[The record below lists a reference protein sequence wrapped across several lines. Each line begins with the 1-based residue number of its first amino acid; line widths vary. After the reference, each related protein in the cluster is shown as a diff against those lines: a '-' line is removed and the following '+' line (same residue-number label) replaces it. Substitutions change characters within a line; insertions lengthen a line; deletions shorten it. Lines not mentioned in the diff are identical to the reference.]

1 MKKKSF
7 YILLIFVA
15 VILLTYLTGE
25 SYYRGIIEKAGLDK
39 KTEKIYQYKYD
50 MIVDS
55 PDSQFWQ
62 AVYTSAK
69 KTAADNNVLLEIMGT
84 DRSAAYDKLDYMNM
98 SIASKVD
105 GIILQYNGENGLE
118 QAINSAENS
127 GIPVVTVMSDAVHS
141 GRQSFVGVSD
151 YQLGMAYG
159 EIVARYVDKD
169 TKKILILQK
178 RDIDDMNESQI
189 YTQISNA
196 VQEAAGTEEISIKG
210 RNLLSTG
217 TFETE
222 EAVTDIFQQR
232 HNIPDILVCMDE
244 ETTECARQAV
254 LDFNLAGKV
263 KIIGYY
269 ISEDILAAVEKGV
282 ISATC
287 DMDTTQL
294 GQYSVEAL
302 TNYIKDGR
310 TNSFYNVDI
319 NFLDREAVQKMR
331 REAGTDEKTPVA

>member
-1 MKKKSF
+1 MKRKPV
-7 YILLIFVA
+7 YILCIFAAIAVLI
-15 VILLTYLTGE
+15 YMTGE
-25 SYYRGIIEKAGLDK
+25 SYYSGITKKAGLEK
-39 KTEKIYQYKYD
+39 KEEKVYQYQYD
-50 MIVDS
+50 LIVDS

-62 AVYTSAK
+62 AVYASARGTS
-69 KTAADNNVLLEIMGT
+69 
-84 DRSAAYDKLDYMNM
+84 YDKLDYMNM
-98 SIASKVD
+98 SIAAKAD
-105 GIILQYNGENGLE
+105 GIILQYNGEAGLE
-118 QAINSAENS
+118 KAIDTAVEN

-141 GRQSFVGVSD
+141 RRQSFVGVSD

-159 EIVARYVDKD
+159 EIVSSYVDED
-169 TKKILILQK
+169 TEKILILQK
-178 RDIDDMNESQI
+178 RDIDDKNDSQI

-196 VQEAAGTEEISIKG
+196 VQAASGKNDIRIKG

-222 EAVTDIFQQR
+222 EAVTDIFQQKR
-232 HNIPDILVCMDE
+232 NIPDILVCMDE

-269 ISEDILAAVEKGV
+269 TSEDILAAVEKGV
-282 ISATC
+282 ISVTC
-287 DMDTTQL
+287 DVDTTQL

-310 TNSFYNVDI
+310 TNSYYNVDI
-319 NFLDREAVQKMR
+319 NFLDRAAVEKMR
-331 REAGTDEKTPVA
+331 READTDEKASVE

>member
-1 MKKKSF
+1 MKRKPV
-7 YILLIFVA
+7 YILCIFAAIAVLI
-15 VILLTYLTGE
+15 YMTGE
-25 SYYRGIIEKAGLDK
+25 SYYSGITKKAGLEK
-39 KTEKIYQYKYD
+39 KEEKVYQYQYD
-50 MIVDS
+50 LIVDS

-62 AVYTSAK
+62 AVYASAR
-69 KTAADNNVLLEIMGT
+69 KTAAQNDVLLEIMGP
-84 DRSAAYDKLDYMNM
+84 DRGTSYDKLDYMNM
-98 SIASKVD
+98 SIAAKAD
-105 GIILQYNGENGLE
+105 GIILQYNGEAGLE
-118 QAINSAENS
+118 KAIDTAVEN

-141 GRQSFVGVSD
+141 RRQSFVGVSD

-159 EIVARYVDKD
+159 EIVSSYVDED
-169 TKKILILQK
+169 TEKILILQK

-196 VQEAAGTEEISIKG
+196 VQAASGKNDIRIKG

-222 EAVTDIFQQR
+222 EAVT
-232 HNIPDILVCMDE
+232 DILVCMDE

-269 ISEDILAAVEKGV
+269 TSEDILAAVEKGV
-282 ISATC
+282 ISVTC
-287 DMDTTQL
+287 DVDTTQL

-310 TNSFYNVDI
+310 TNSYYNVDI
-319 NFLDREAVQKMR
+319 NFLDRAAVEKMR
-331 REAGTDEKTPVA
+331 READTDEKASVE